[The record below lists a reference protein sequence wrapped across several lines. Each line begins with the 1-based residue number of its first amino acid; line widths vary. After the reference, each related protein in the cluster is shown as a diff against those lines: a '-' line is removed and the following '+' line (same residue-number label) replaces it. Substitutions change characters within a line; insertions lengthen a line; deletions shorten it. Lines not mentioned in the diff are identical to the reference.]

1 MKHDRKILICDM
13 ACPQQ
18 QNIDAK
24 RTEKLT
30 KYRQLAF
37 ETRQRR
43 PGYDITVIPVIIDAL
58 RGGMKRFRTE
68 LKKMFQK
75 DEHINKI
82 AGEMQRTV
90 LMDSES
96 IVCRVISG
104 LIQGEEME

>member
-1 MKHDRKILICDM
+1 M

-30 KYRQLAF
+30 KYRLAF
-37 ETRQRR
+37 ETRERR
-43 PGYDITVIPVIIDAL
+43 PDYDITVIPVIIGAPG
-58 RGGMKRFRTE
+58 GGMKRFRTE

-75 DEHINKI
+75 NEHIDKI
-82 AGEMQRTV
+82 ACEMQRTV
-90 LMDSES
+90 LIDSES